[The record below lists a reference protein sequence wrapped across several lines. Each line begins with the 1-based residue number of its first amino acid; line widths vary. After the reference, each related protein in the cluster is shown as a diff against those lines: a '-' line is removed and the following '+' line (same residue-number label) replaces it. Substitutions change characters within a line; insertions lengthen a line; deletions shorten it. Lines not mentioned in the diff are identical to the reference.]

1 MLAILGFFGA
11 AMGGL
16 FLIERDDD
24 ALAEETIPLP
34 DEDAGR
40 DGIEQMLSASESW
53 ADADAAGGPDAPDP
67 QDDGPVGAPV
77 EAIPAGAPGPAGDD
91 DAGATDAASG
101 EATDGGDRLLG
112 SAADDSLVGLTG
124 DDVLYGLDGDDLLT
138 AGSGDDALFGGAG
151 DDTLAGGFGDDE
163 LVGGTG
169 ADLLQGGWG
178 NDLLDG
184 RDSDDGFDYLN
195 GGEGDDTLIA
205 GRGDYLSGGGGADR
219 FVVARDFGGTI
230 DDMTDEDRLE
240 LTWDRDTPPAL
251 EAVGT
256 DAGVEIRADGD
267 RVALLRGLE
276 RFDLDRIELVMG
288 G

>member
-1 MLAILGFFGA
+1 MLALLGLFGA

-16 FLIERDDD
+16 FLIEDDD
-24 ALAEETIPLP
+24 SAAEDTIPPLP
-34 DEDAGR
+34 EDTEL
-40 DGIEQMLSASESW
+40 DGIERMLSA
-53 ADADAAGGPDAPDP
+53 AGSSAEDGETDTPDAP
-67 QDDGPVGAPV
+67 AMPV
-77 EAIPAGAPGPAGDD
+77 EDPADTPDAEVPAEAPGIVEEV
-91 DAGATDAASG
+91 AAA
-101 EATDGGDRLLG
+101 ATDGGDRLLG
-112 SAADDSLVGLTG
+112 TEADDDLVGLMG
-124 DDVLYGLDGDDLLT
+124 DDVLYGLDGDDVLT
-138 AGSGDDALFGGAG
+138 AGSGDDALYGGAG
-151 DDTLAGGFGDDE
+151 DDTLAGGWGDDE

-178 NDLLDG
+178 DDLLDG

-251 EAVGT
+251 EAVPT

-276 RFDLDRIELVMG
+276 RFNLDRIALVRG